1 MENAKAMAAAVLI
14 TMLALPLYA
23 SGEATIPYIEIEA
36 PMDGQTVH
44 DSTELVV
51 VAEGYSLKD
60 PYVSISGESIGT
72 SYPLYGCTFTSPIE
86 PGDESGTDVLPRPS
100 SMRMVCNTDIDLKGF
115 QGEKVKLTA
124 GVSESGKRITDSVGL
139 YVSGQCV

>member
-1 MENAKAMAAAVLI
+1 MKNAKLMAAAVFI
-14 TMLALPLYA
+14 TMFALPLYA
-23 SGEATIPYIEIEA
+23 SGEAAIPYIEIET

-51 VAEGYSLKD
+51 VAEGYNLED
-60 PYVSISGESIGT
+60 PYVSISGESTGT
-72 SYPLYGCTFTSPIE
+72 SYPLYGCVFTSPVE
-86 PGDESGTDVLPRPS
+86 PVDENSTPVPPRPS
-100 SMRMVCNTDIDLKGF
+100 TMKMVCNTDINLKGF

-124 GVSESGKRITDSVGL
+124 SASESGERITDSVGL